1 MKTSNKVNKNQV
13 NNSTSV
19 VCPVCGTEFAIGEHE
34 HTEKNVVVIGKDSGL
49 GTVVLPVA
57 KAGTQRIQTMQQ
69 QGIDTTKYFSITN
82 PSGGETLMRWENGK
96 PVPVDASDP
105 VMKAI
110 LSQPTVPN
118 RNLFRRWIMSQMF
131 HALMYNG
138 HYDPAG
144 FTGWLKSHGYKYQ
157 WEMIDEELRV
167 QAKLYDKGDMENF
180 RERNRWFDKHLVHKM
195 LLHYCDMLKED
206 VRKRPIH
213 KCKGVPYVTV
223 QHKHYFFADLEK
235 KLYKPIAEYACR
247 ALLTSSPDELYGL
260 VHGFVRADYVRTID
274 WRTAQCPEW
283 MDAYKG
289 MGAYATMKNLLLF
302 HGCSIPRNNEYY
314 DRNKS
319 DLAMLDKA
327 AEELSNTCYQKRTGK
342 GGWYLLGMLKDI
354 IEYNNIDIEGKMR
367 EWRKAKQARKLNR

>member
-118 RNLFRRWIMSQMF
+118 RNLFRRWVMSQMF

-180 RERNRWFDKHLVHKM
+180 RERNRWFDNTLVGDM
-195 LLHYCDMLKED
+195 LRHYLEMLKED

-235 KLYKPIAEYACR
+235 KLYKPIADLANK
-247 ALLTSSPDELYGL
+247 ALRTDSPSKLYDL
-260 VHGFVRADYVRTID
+260 VHDFVRADFVRTID
-274 WRTAQCPEW
+274 WRTPQCQEW

-302 HGCSIPRNNEYY
+302 HGCSFPRDNDFWN
-314 DRNKS
+314 RRKS
-319 DLAMLDKA
+319 DIDMLDA
-327 AEELSNTCYQKRTGK
+327 AASTYE
-342 GGWYLLGMLKDI
+342 GGDGWRLLGLMKQM
-354 IEYNNIDIEGKMR
+354 IEENGIDIDAKMR
-367 EWRKAKQARKLNR
+367 EWRKAKQAKKLSR